1 MKKNKAPI
9 IMKNKYSLLLV
20 ILILTGFILMT
31 GCGGPAMAK
40 SGDTVRVHYT
50 GTLADGTEFDTSIG
64 GEPLKFTLGERNLIA
79 GFEQAVTGMKVGES
93 RTITI
98 PADQAYGQRSDELI
112 VEIGRDKLPPDI
124 NPEVGMQLQ
133 TSQGVLTI
141 IEVTETAIKI
151 DANHPLAG
159 QDLTFVIK
167 LVEIGDS
174 ESQESALTSTNLEE
188 ALASGKPTLAEFGRD
203 TCIPCK
209 QMKPILQ
216 ELAVEYKDR
225 LNVSIVNVDEY
236 RDLTNYYK
244 VLAIPTQIGFDSGG
258 KEIFRHVGFWAKE
271 DIITELTEIGI
282 E

>member
-1 MKKNKAPI
+1 MKTKFYFI
-9 IMKNKYSLLLV
+9 LV
-20 ILILTGFILMT
+20 ILVLTSLILVT
-31 GCGGPAMAK
+31 GCGGPAVAK

-50 GTLADGTEFDTSIG
+50 GTLADGTEFDTSTG
-64 GEPLKFTLGERNLIA
+64 GEPMEFTLGEGNLIA
-79 GFEQAVTGMKVGES
+79 GFEQAVTGMKVGE
-93 RTITI
+93 TKKITI

-124 NPEVGMQLQ
+124 DPEVGMQLQ

-141 IEVTETAIKI
+141 IEVTETTLKI

-159 QDLTFVIK
+159 QDLTFVIE

-174 ESQESALTSTNLEE
+174 ESQESTLTSITLEKALTN
-188 ALASGKPTLAEFGRD
+188 GKPTLVEFGRD

-216 ELAVEYKDR
+216 ELAVVYKDR

-244 VLAIPTQIGFDSGG
+244 IMAIPTQIGFDSSG
-258 KEIFRHVGFWAKE
+258 KEIFRHVGFWAKQ
-271 DIITELTEIGI
+271 DIVAQLKQTGI